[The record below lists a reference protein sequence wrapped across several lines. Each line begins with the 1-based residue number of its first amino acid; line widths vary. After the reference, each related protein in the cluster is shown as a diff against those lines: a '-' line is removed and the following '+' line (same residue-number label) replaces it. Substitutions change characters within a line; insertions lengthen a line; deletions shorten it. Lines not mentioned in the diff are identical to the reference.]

1 MKKKFNK
8 RKKNKE
14 EKNQI
19 GNILKGKKIKGK
31 KLVIGVWGIAW
42 LCAIHGAIV
51 KNILFENGGGANI
64 IRAFNPTQLFLYLK
78 KNVIDPLQSAG
89 QYASYYIII

>member
-1 MKKKFNK
+1 
-8 RKKNKE
+8 
-14 EKNQI
+14 
-19 GNILKGKKIKGK
+19 GK

-51 KNILFENGGGANI
+51 KNTLFENGGGANI

-78 KNVIDPLQSAG
+78 KNGKKLVAG
-89 QYASYYIII
+89 VLGAALLCAILTII